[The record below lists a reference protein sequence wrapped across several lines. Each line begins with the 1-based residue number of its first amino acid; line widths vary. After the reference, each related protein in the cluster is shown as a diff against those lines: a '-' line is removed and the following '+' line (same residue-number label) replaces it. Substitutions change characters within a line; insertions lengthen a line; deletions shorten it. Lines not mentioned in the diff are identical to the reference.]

1 MWIISTWR
9 ESLIVFSTH
18 THAYTNRHRK
28 CATEQPLWYESRGF
42 LGSGMSQYTLG
53 TELFTCLKKTT
64 LNTVQYTQQF
74 GEYPQFE
81 FNYEWISPPPYLT
94 KWQREKPVFWLHV
107 KPVFPVQEE
116 EREWRWSSEQ
126 GWEGKNSLTRLNWNV
141 IIYTSFPAS
150 RFYQHFLGTGQ
161 TKPSHRH
168 RHTQMNVINYDLD
181 THTHVPPPQGSVNT
195 LHQPRCSIKEV
206 TSALRC
212 PLAKIRHSP
221 A

>member
-1 MWIISTWR
+1 MTR
-9 ESLIVFSTH
+9 ESNCVLYTH
-18 THAYTNRHRK
+18 TYTYTNRHRK

-53 TELFTCLKKTT
+53 TELVTCLKKTT

-74 GEYPQFE
+74 GEYQQFE
-81 FNYEWISPPPYLT
+81 LIMNDTPTALSD
-94 KWQREKPVFWLHV
+94 KSDKEKPVFWLHV
-107 KPVFPVQEE
+107 NQSFLFRKK

-168 RHTQMNVINYDLD
+168 RHTQMNV
-181 THTHVPPPQGSVNT
+181 
-195 LHQPRCSIKEV
+195 
-206 TSALRC
+206 
-212 PLAKIRHSP
+212 
-221 A
+221 